1 MALVL
6 RSVGSNWGGDT
17 GGSRSYDI
25 GTGNAEY
32 STADFAW
39 GVGSRE
45 IPHNDGRGT
54 NQWCWAT
61 PVVTAYRN
69 RDNSIVITSIK
80 LKNIRFEYRDNGIP
94 PGTRLWGSKGDFY
107 VRSSAGGWHW
117 DWIYNWT
124 SGYYTNSLASYVQG
138 LSPSTRTVW
147 TGSNTIPAGGSW
159 NNIDLAQFVSNGGEV
174 SQHRN
179 SVLNISNTYTKPN
192 PTPPTLS
199 PSCYA
204 NTSNGN
210 TLVMSA
216 GGSWGYCENQ
226 NNSGTYAIYDNEAM
240 TTPIKSGNGTGGT
253 FSGFSPNTRYW
264 ASFTKSNGCF
274 SRSAT
279 CSAVT
284 VTPNSLSEPNPQ
296 RFDTTTIRLAVTNGG
311 GEYKPTT
318 DIYVRKCGASEWT
331 KKATSTT
338 TSVETVTVGDLIEE
352 TCYEAQARTT
362 TTAGTYIG
370 NTIQFTTP
378 KKGICIAEFT
388 KIEPG
393 MNEKTYE
400 ATVDMC
406 YKWETIKV
414 PATIVVRYQV
424 KDGYDKT
431 WYETEPFVTNEL
443 TGEHCFTIGDLYPN
457 QTIYQ
462 TYIHTETEEATYD
475 SPMSEFVTA
484 VIPEPD
490 IHNCENFE
498 YLTELLCQSVKK
510 LYHGNKT
517 IYANPYSQAMCDPYN
532 EDPTMLTLWSRAL
545 RLFHAM
551 YCLVCDM
558 GGARLTA
565 SKPGQY
571 LVGEAG
577 WQDIITIIDENAE
590 SENWRLAT
598 SDAIWKYIQEKLHE
612 VWHYHG
618 NVDVLVYDLADLDKF
633 PDATSAILTSENAIY
648 RKVSGVWKK
657 STDKADQIDDMG
669 VWHIKFESST
679 KAGYVQPGS
688 AWYQW
693 QGNWQPL
700 DADVIAFA
708 KIVDA
713 IWEKKDQA
721 IYNESGADRLH
732 VDMKDRLQFNCAD
745 YSNDERTV
753 VFITEPLV
761 VPAPGYYEVAF
772 ETGDQA
778 TLVQTQQVLSGA
790 LAQQPEDPTRP
801 GYIFD
806 GWNDKATGAAY
817 DWTMPVT
824 KNIMVQAQWIPQPVT
839 VTFDIGAAEGTPPSP
854 INTVYGATINP
865 LPDDENF
872 SLAGATFLG
881 WQRDGVPFSITTQ
894 LVGDTVLKPRWSMD
908 EFDVTVHFEN
918 GEPDQAIRLTYG
930 TGLSPLPAP
939 TKTDSIFVGWFT
951 SPMAG
956 TGAEFGFN
964 TPLFGATDVYARWVP
979 ASYTLTFDSAG
990 GSAVPPQTVAYQ
1002 GFATQPATPTKSGN
1016 VFVWWMYDSKQFD
1029 FNATQITQDIT
1040 LTAKWSTLVTVKFVD
1055 SFGDTLAPNQTVVAG
1070 FALASP
1076 PPDPTRAGY
1085 TFSYWAKPNG
1095 EAFDVVTGRV
1105 ETDMTL
1111 TAIFTQNT

>member
-39 GVGSRE
+39 GSGSRE

-61 PVVTAYRN
+61 PVIEAHRN
-69 RDNSIVITSIK
+69 RDNSITVTAIR

-94 PGTRLWGSKGDFY
+94 AGTRLWGFTGNYY
-107 VRSSAGGWHW
+107 VRSASGGWHW
-117 DWIYNWT
+117 DWIFNWT
-124 SGYYTNSLASYVQG
+124 SSYYTNSLAGYTQG

-226 NNSGTYAIYDNEAM
+226 SNNSSYAIYDSSAM
-240 TTPIKSGNGTGGT
+240 TTPIKSGSGTGGT

-296 RFDTTTIRLAVTNGG
+296 KFDVATVRLAVTNGG

-318 DIYVRKCGASEWT
+318 DIYIRKCGTGAWT

-338 TSVETVTVGDLIEE
+338 TSVATITLEGLVEE

-370 NTIQFTTP
+370 NTVQFRTP
-378 KKGICIAEFT
+378 KKGLCIAEFT

-406 YKWETIKV
+406 YKWETTKV

-431 WYETEPFVTNEL
+431 WYETEPMVTNEL
-443 TGEHCFTIGDLYPN
+443 TGEYCFTIGDLYPN
-457 QTIYQ
+457 QTTYQ

-484 VIPEPD
+484 IIPEPD

-577 WQDIITIIDENAE
+577 WQNIITIIDENAE
-590 SENWRLAT
+590 DDNWRLAT

-618 NVDVLVYDLADLDKF
+618 NVDVLVYDLADLDNF
-633 PDATSAILTSENAIY
+633 PDATSAIVTSENAIY
-648 RKVSGVWKK
+648 RKKAGAWVK
-657 STDKADQIDDMG
+657 STDSADEIDDMG
-669 VWHIKFESST
+669 VWHIKLESST
-679 KAGYVQPGS
+679 QAGYVQPGS

-713 IWEKKDQA
+713 MWEKKDQA
-721 IYNESGADRLH
+721 IYNEAGADRLH
-732 VDMKDRLQFNCAD
+732 VDMKDRLQFNCSD
-745 YSNDERTV
+745 YPNDERTV

-761 VPAPGYYEVAF
+761 VPAPGYHEIQF
-772 ETGDQA
+772 ETGENA
-778 TLVQTQQVLSGA
+778 TIIQSQQVLDGA
-790 LAQQPEDPTRP
+790 TAQQPVNPVRT
-801 GYIFD
+801 GYVFN
-806 GWNDKATGAAY
+806 GWEDKANPGTPF
-817 DWTMPVT
+817 DWTTLIRKDYVIKAVWEPL
-824 KNIMVQAQWIPQPVT
+824 AVT
-839 VTFDIGAAEGTPPSP
+839 VTFEIGEHATGTAPAD

-865 LPDDENF
+865 LPDDSTF
-872 SLAGATFLG
+872 SMPGAEFLE
-881 WQRDGVPFSITTQ
+881 WRRDGVPFTPATPV
-894 LVGDTVLKPRWSMD
+894 VGDTTLVAFYTMD
-908 EFDVTVHFEN
+908 EFDITVHPEN
-918 GEPDQAIRLTYG
+918 GSNNIIEHLSYG
-930 TGLSPLPAP
+930 NFPTKPADP
-939 TKTDSIFVGWFT
+939 TKTDSVFMGWFT
-951 SPMAG
+951 SQVG
-956 TGAEFGFN
+956 GVEFNWGA
-964 TPLFGATDVYARWVP
+964 PVYGPTEVWAQYVP
-979 ASYTLTFDSAG
+979 ANYTITFDSAG
-990 GSAVPPQTVAYQ
+990 GSAVDPITVPYM
-1002 GFATQPATPTKSGN
+1002 GTGTKPADPTKSGQ
-1016 VFVWWMYDSKQFD
+1016 VFAWWMGVGGTQYDFTKPVTAD
-1029 FNATQITQDIT
+1029 MT
-1040 LTAKWSTLVTVKFVD
+1040 LTAKWFGIYTVKFVD
-1055 SFGDTLAPNQTVVAG
+1055 SFGDTVWPDQSVVEGNPVNTLGHAEP
-1070 FALASP
+1070 SRP
-1076 PPDPTRAGY
+1076 GY
-1085 TFSYWAKPNG
+1085 TFAGWYTQDNVAWDINADPVMS
-1095 EAFDVVTGRV
+1095 
-1105 ETDMTL
+1105 DMTL
-1111 TAIFTQNT
+1111 TAIFTTT

>member
-6 RSVGSNWGGDT
+6 TSIGGNHGVGT
-17 GGSRSYDI
+17 GGTQSHNINGSS
-25 GTGNAEY
+25 GWY
-32 STADFAW
+32 SAPDMAS
-39 GVGSRE
+39 GSGSRE

-54 NQWCWAT
+54 NQWVWARPEINAYLKRDNT
-61 PVVTAYRN
+61 IVVTAVR
-69 RDNSIVITSIK
+69 IT
-80 LKNIRFEYRDNGIP
+80 NIRFEYRDNGIP
-94 PGTRLWGSKGDFY
+94 AGTRLWGFTGTY
-107 VRSSAGGWHW
+107 YARSAAGGWHW
-117 DWIYNWT
+117 DQIFQWT

-138 LSPSTRTVW
+138 LSPSTRTIW
-147 TGSNTIPAGGSW
+147 TGSYEIAPGGSW
-159 NNIDLAQFVSNGGEV
+159 NGIDLLSCTSQPRNAQ
-174 SQHRN
+174 
-179 SVLNISNTYTKPN
+179 LNIQNTYTKPN
-192 PTPPTLS
+192 PTPPTVS

-204 NTSNGN
+204 KPSNGN

-226 NNSGTYAIYDNEAM
+226 NNSSSYAIYNSSAM
-240 TTPIKSGNGTGGT
+240 TTPIKSGSGTGGT

-296 RFDTTTIRLAVTNGG
+296 KFDVATVRLAVTNGG

-318 DIYVRKCGASEWT
+318 DIYIRKCGTGAWT
-331 KKATSTT
+331 KKASSTT
-338 TSVETVTVGDLIEE
+338 TSVVTITLEGLVEE

-370 NTIQFTTP
+370 NTVQFRTP
-378 KKGICIAEFT
+378 KKGLCIAEFT

-393 MNEKTYE
+393 MSEKTYE

-406 YKWETIKV
+406 YKWETTKV

-431 WYETEPFVTNEL
+431 WYETGPMVANDL
-443 TGEHCFTIGDLYPN
+443 TGEYCFTIGDLYPN

-532 EDPTMLTLWSRAL
+532 EDPTMLTIWSRAL

-590 SENWRLAT
+590 DDNCRLAT

-618 NVDVLVYDLADLDKF
+618 NVDVLVYDLADLDNF
-633 PDATSAILTSENAIY
+633 PDATSAIVASENAIY
-648 RKVSGVWKK
+648 RKKAGAWVK
-657 STDKADQIDDMG
+657 STDSADEIDDMG
-669 VWHIKFESST
+669 VWHIKLESST
-679 KAGYVQPGS
+679 QAGYVQSGS

-713 IWEKKDQA
+713 MWEKKDQA
-721 IYNESGADRLH
+721 IYNEAGADRLH
-732 VDMKDRLQFNCAD
+732 LDVVDRNQFDCSTYPN
-745 YSNDERTV
+745 NERWV
-753 VFITEPLV
+753 AMITEPLV
-761 VPAPGYYEVAF
+761 VPAPGYYEIAF
-772 ETGDQA
+772 ETGEQA
-778 TLVQTQQVLSGA
+778 TLIQTQQVLAGA
-790 LAQQPEDPTRP
+790 LAQKPEDPTRT
-801 GYIFD
+801 GYVFQ
-806 GWNDKATGAAY
+806 GWNDKATGVAY
-817 DWTMPVT
+817 DWTLPVH
-824 KNIMVQAQWIPQPVT
+824 KNITIQAVWTPKPVS
-839 VTFDIGAAEGTPPSP
+839 VSFDVSPATGTPPAT
-854 INTVYGATINP
+854 ITTVYGATINP
-865 LPDDENF
+865 LPDSTGF

-881 WQRDGVPFSITTQ
+881 WQRDGVPFDAATQ
-894 LVGDTVLKPRWSMD
+894 VVDDTILHPRWSMD
-908 EFDVTVHFEN
+908 EFDVTIHPEN
-918 GEPDQAIRLTYG
+918 GGPNTTVTLVYG
-930 TGLSPLPAP
+930 SGLSAPATP
-939 TKTDSIFVGWFT
+939 TKADSIFVGWFT
-951 SPMAG
+951 SPMAD
-956 TGAEFGFN
+956 TGAPFEFD
-964 TPLFGATDVYARWVP
+964 TPLFGPADVYARWIP
-979 ASYTLTFDSAG
+979 ANYTVSFDSAG
-990 GSAVPPQTVAYQ
+990 GSAVPSQTIAYQ
-1002 GFATQPATPTKSGN
+1002 GFATQPPTPTKAGN
-1016 VFVWWMYDSKQFD
+1016 VFVWWMYDSKE
-1029 FNATQITQDIT
+1029 FNFNSTQITQDIT
-1040 LTAKWSTLVTVKFVD
+1040 LTAKWSTIVTVKFVD
-1055 SFGDTLAPNQTVVAG
+1055 SFGDTVAPDQTVVAG
-1070 FALASP
+1070 FALSSP
-1076 PPDPTRAGY
+1076 PPNPTRPGY
-1085 TFSYWAKPNG
+1085 TFSNWAKPNG
-1095 EAFDVVTGRV
+1095 ETFDILNDRV
-1105 ETDMTL
+1105 YENMTL
-1111 TAIFTQNT
+1111 TAIFTQNS